1 MKSNLYVL
9 TLEPIEQRYTKQW
22 YEYFKPAFSK
32 YFNVIYIDGPSF
44 DDKIEKGRFLD
55 INKTNIWKAKQVE
68 LISRMFYHN
77 KVEDGDRF
85 FFADGW
91 DFGITA
97 LKYMSQLN
105 NIKTKIYAFWH
116 AGSWDQWDFISQA
129 GLGKWAFGNELGWLK
144 ACDCNF
150 VATMFHKKLITDYF
164 LGQKLKIEVSGFPM
178 NWMKEINKRMNKNIL
193 NIKRNLIV
201 FPHRLDKEKA
211 PEVFDKLAKKMPE
224 YEFVKTIE
232 VTKNKKEYYELLR
245 HAKVVFSASLQE
257 TFGIGAVEGM
267 MLGAIP
273 VVPNRLSYPELYSTR
288 FIYADLEDAK
298 SKIEF
303 IMNHYD
309 KSDCLKDALKEN
321 QLRIQNDSLS
331 AIDKMAKVM
340 LNG

>member
-1 MKSNLYVL
+1 MKPNLYVL

-32 YFNVIYIDGPSF
+32 YFNVRYIDGDIT

-55 INKTNIWKAKQVE
+55 INKTNIWKAKQTE
-68 LISRMFYHN
+68 LMSRLFYHD
-77 KVEDGDRF
+77 KVKDGDRF

-91 DFGITA
+91 NFGITA

-105 NIKTKIYAFWH
+105 NIKIKIYAFWH
-116 AGSWDQWDFISQA
+116 AGSWDSEDFITQA

-150 VATMFHKKLITDYF
+150 VATIFHKKLIKDYF
-164 LGQKLKIEVSGFPM
+164 PSQTLKIEVVGFPM
-178 NWMKEINKRMNKNIL
+178 DWKKEINKKINKKVL
-193 NIKRNLIV
+193 DIKRNLVV

-211 PEVFDKLAKKMPE
+211 PEVFDKLAKRMPE
-224 YEFVKTIE
+224 YEFVKTME

-245 HAKVVFSASLQE
+245 YAKVVFSASLQE
-257 TFGIGAVEGM
+257 TFGIGTVEGM

-273 VVPNRLSYPELYSTR
+273 VVPNRLTYPELYSTR
-288 FIYADLEDAK
+288 FIYADLNDAE
-298 SKIEF
+298 SKIRF
-303 IMNHYD
+303 IMNHYK
-309 KSDCLKDALKEN
+309 KSGVLNDCLKEN
-321 QLRIQNDSLS
+321 QLRIQDDSLS